1 MYVCQCRAVTDRAVR
16 AAIDRGA
23 RTIEDLARC
32 SSAGSRCGGC
42 WPALAELLEAEN
54 PRALV
59 SAALPSTP

>member
-42 WPALAELLEAEN
+42 WPALMELLEGNDRE
-54 PRALV
+54 LV
-59 SAALPSTP
+59 SSALPSSA